1 MAERFFRAG
10 ARVMIA
16 GRRNADADAQAIGC
30 RFIRTD
36 VAIEDDVR
44 RLVSETVRAFG
55 QIDVPVQS
63 DDTFA

>member
-1 MAERFFRAG
+1 
-10 ARVMIA
+10 MIA